1 LQVHLPHRMRSS
13 RSRGTRGFSSIVGA
27 IFMVLIMWVLA
38 SSYFVYTLSQNT
50 TYNSAV
56 GQMNQLDV
64 NRMSE
69 SARVLNTTYTPY
81 ANGNVTVFANIT
93 NIGASS
99 IQFITVW
106 LYVSNATWTNYNF
119 SKLSNAN
126 VQGGNLF
133 TLNVNLTISDM
144 NPYATYSFASWLITG
159 RGNVVPLQQI
169 IVSPNNTIV
178 AQVSQ
183 GIGSVAFD
191 FERFCHY
198 EYGVS
203 QPAQG
208 TALPSPSPL
217 NYTVD
222 SSKYTLY
229 HVVLTDFDLLGY
241 SIILNGN
248 SSIYIIGQH
257 SGTVKY
263 ATWNLVNVTGNKIY
277 PTSPAQYSLLY
288 GVPTELYFGGS
299 ISGVDQDNVYPLNIL
314 LFGTKGPKDYGQN
327 IPFVSIWLK

>member
-1 LQVHLPHRMRSS
+1 MQVHLPHRMRSS

-69 SARVLNTTYTPY
+69 SVNVLSTAYSVN
-81 ANGNVTVFANIT
+81 ANGNVTVAAQIQNTGPF
-93 NIGASS
+93 S
-99 IQFITVW
+99 IQFMTVW
-106 LYVSNATWTNYNF
+106 IYVSNSTWTNYKF
-119 SKLSNAN
+119 SNLTNAS
-126 VQGGNLF
+126 VQGGSIF
-133 TLNVNLTISDM
+133 TLNVNLDVSGVNSNASYT
-144 NPYATYSFASWLITG
+144 FASWLITT
-159 RGNVVPLQQI
+159 RGNVVALLQRTMT
-169 IVSPNNTIV
+169 NNVIV

-183 GIGSVAFD
+183 GIGSIAFD
-191 FERFCHY
+191 FEQFWHY
-198 EYGVS
+198 EFSVW

-241 SIILNGN
+241 NIILNGN

-277 PTSPAQYSLLY
+277 PTSPVQYFLPH

-299 ISGVDQDNVYPLNIL
+299 ISGVDQNNVYPLNIL